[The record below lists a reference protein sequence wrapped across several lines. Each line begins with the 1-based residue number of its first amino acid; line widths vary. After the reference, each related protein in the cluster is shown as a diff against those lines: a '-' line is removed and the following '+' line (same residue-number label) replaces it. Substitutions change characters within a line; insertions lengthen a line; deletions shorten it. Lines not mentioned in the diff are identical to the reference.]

1 MKKDNMSIPRFRLL
15 LKLSASLV
23 FSFCLWLPVRPLAS
37 VWGAQPSPKPSVAY
51 GVISN
56 AAAPLWVA
64 QDQDLFRK
72 YGLEP
77 DLIFIIAGTATQA
90 MIAGQVPFGLLAI
103 THVANAVA
111 AGGDLTMVLSF
122 FNSLDYLFVSQP
134 SIKRVEE
141 LKGKT
146 VAIGTPSGLPGLMTF
161 MVLDHFGLNPK
172 RDNIVL
178 SQIGS
183 VPARM
188 AALRAGSVEATSLP
202 PELSQE
208 IARERFNVLF
218 DAAKENIPFQGTGLV
233 MPRKLMKANPQ
244 LAENMVRAL
253 TEAVAFIHKPSNRKT
268 VEGILAKYMKLN
280 RPELIHEAYES
291 MLKALPRKPCPTLK
305 GTALVL
311 KLMAQY
317 GINPK
322 AAQLQT
328 DDVVDMSL
336 CTRLDESGFIDRLYQ
351 GW

>member
-1 MKKDNMSIPRFRLL
+1 MSVEQFKRFRKHPAILL
-15 LKLSASLV
+15 L
-23 FSFCLWLPVRPLAS
+23 FFCLSLADCPLPS
-37 VWGAQPSPKPSVAY
+37 VWGAQPLTKPSVAY

-56 AAAPLWVA
+56 AVTPLWVA
-64 QDQDLFRK
+64 QDQGLFRK
-72 YGLEP
+72 YGIDP
-77 DLIFIIAGTATQA
+77 DLVFIIAGTATQA
-90 MIAGQVPFGLLAI
+90 MLAGQVPFGLLAI

-122 FNSLDYLFVSQP
+122 FNSLDYLFVSQA

-141 LKGKT
+141 LKGKR

-208 IARERFNVLF
+208 IAREGFNVLF

-233 MPRKLMKANPQ
+233 ISRNLMKTNPQ

-253 TEAVAFIHKPSNRKT
+253 TEAVAFIHISSNRKT

-280 RPELIHEAYES
+280 KPELIQEAYES

-317 GINPK
+317 GLNPK
-322 AAQLQT
+322 AAQLRT
-328 DDVVDMSL
+328 DEVVDMSL
-336 CTRLDESGFIDRLYQ
+336 CTQLDESGFIDRLYP
-351 GW
+351 GR

>member
-1 MKKDNMSIPRFRLL
+1 MLIQRFRRLL
-15 LKLSASLV
+15 NPPTIFFVLSV
-23 FSFCLWLPVRPLAS
+23 YFCVARPLPP
-37 VWGAQPSPKPSVAY
+37 VWGAQPLTKPSVAY

-56 AAAPLWVA
+56 AVAPLWVA
-64 QDQDLFRK
+64 QEQGLFRK
-72 YGLEP
+72 YGLDP
-77 DLIFIIAGTATQA
+77 DLVFIIAGTATQA
-90 MIAGQVPFGLLAI
+90 MLAGQVPFGLLAI

-111 AGGDLTMVLSF
+111 AGGDLRLMLSF
-122 FNSLDYLFVSQP
+122 FNSLDYLFVSQA
-134 SIKRVEE
+134 SIKSVEE
-141 LKGKT
+141 LKGKR

-178 SQIGS
+178 AQIGS

-208 IARERFNVLF
+208 IAREGFNVLF

-233 MPRKLMKANPQ
+233 ISRNLMKTNPQ

-253 TEAVAFIHKPSNRKT
+253 TEAVAFIHIRSNRKT

-280 RPELIHEAYES
+280 KPELIHEAYES

-317 GINPK
+317 GLNPK
-322 AAQLQT
+322 AAQLRT

-336 CTRLDESGFIDRLYQ
+336 CTQLDETGFIDRLYQ
-351 GW
+351 GR

>member
-1 MKKDNMSIPRFRLL
+1 MQKFRRLL
-15 LKLSASLV
+15 NPSVIFLL
-23 FSFCLWLPVRPLAS
+23 SFCLWLTGRPLPS
-37 VWGAQPSPKPSVAY
+37 VWSAQPSSKPSVAY

-56 AAAPLWVA
+56 AVTPLWIA
-64 QDQDLFRK
+64 QDLGLFRK
-72 YGLEP
+72 YGLDP
-77 DLIFIIAGTATQA
+77 DLVFIIAGTATQA
-90 MIAGQVPFGLLAI
+90 MLAGQVPFGLLAI

-122 FNSLDYLFVSQP
+122 FNSLDYLFVSQA
-134 SIKRVEE
+134 SIKNVEE
-141 LKGKT
+141 LKGKR

-161 MVLDHFGLNPK
+161 MVLDHFGINPK
-172 RDNIVL
+172 RDNITL
-178 SQIGS
+178 LQIGS

-233 MPRKLMKANPQ
+233 MSRKLMKSNPQ
-244 LAENMVRAL
+244 LAESLVRAL
-253 TEAVAFIHKPSNRKT
+253 TEAVAFIHIPSNRKT
-268 VEGILAKYMKLN
+268 VEGALAKYLKLN
-280 RPELIHEAYES
+280 KPELIQESYES
-291 MLKALPRKPCPTLK
+291 LLKALPRKPCPTPK

-311 KLMAQY
+311 KLMAHY

-328 DDVVDMSL
+328 DDVVDMGP
-336 CTRLDESGFIDRLYQ
+336 CARLDESGFIDRLYQ
-351 GW
+351 GR

>member
-1 MKKDNMSIPRFRLL
+1 MPIQKLRSPLNLSAVLL
-15 LKLSASLV
+15 L
-23 FSFCLWLPVRPLAS
+23 SFCFWLPARRTPPAWS
-37 VWGAQPSPKPSVAY
+37 AQPSTKPSVAY

-56 AAAPLWVA
+56 AVTPLWVA
-64 QDQDLFRK
+64 QDQGLFRK
-72 YGLEP
+72 YGLDP
-77 DLIFIIAGTATQA
+77 DLVFIIAGTATQA
-90 MIAGQVPFGLLAI
+90 MLAGQVPFGLLAI

-122 FNSLDYLFVSQP
+122 FNSLDYLFVSQA
-134 SIKRVEE
+134 SIKSVEE
-141 LKGKT
+141 LKGKR
-146 VAIGTPSGLPGLMTF
+146 VGIGTPAGLPGLMTF
-161 MVLDHFGLNPK
+161 MVLDRFGMNPK
-172 RDNIVL
+172 RDNITL
-178 SQIGS
+178 LQIGS

-208 IARERFNVLF
+208 IARQGFNVIF

-233 MPRKLMKANPQ
+233 MSRKLMQSNPQ

-253 TEAVAFIHKPSNRKT
+253 TEAVVFIHIPSNGKT
-268 VEGILAKYMKLN
+268 VEGILAKYLKLSK
-280 RPELIHEAYES
+280 PELIREAYES
-291 MLKALPRKPCPTLK
+291 LLKALPRKPCPTIK

-328 DDVVDMSL
+328 DDVVDMNL

-351 GW
+351 GR